1 MDLHLL
7 SMIPQQFRDVLRGLP
22 NQVLTQL
29 EEIRIRKEQPVELIY
44 GNVSRFLCSSGEL
57 SAHHKKG
64 WKISAHEM
72 EKITNLISQHSI
84 YALEEELKRGYVT
97 ITGGH
102 RIGIVGK
109 VMVEKGEVKAI
120 RDISGFNIRIAREKK
135 GIALPLVPFLLESG
149 RILNTLILSPPQCGK
164 TTLLRDLAR
173 AISYGNVHLSGKK
186 VSIVDERSEIAGSV
200 NGIPQKDVGPRTDI
214 LDACPKA
221 EGIMMLIRSMSP
233 DVIIADEIGRPEDAI
248 AIQEA
253 LNAGVSIITSAHAA
267 SLQDLNRRPTLS
279 RMIGQGMFDRYIVLG
294 RSKGVGTVEGIFSSQ
309 FESLAKEEISC

>member
-44 GNVSRFLCSSGEL
+44 GNVSRFLCSNGEL

-279 RMIGQGMFDRYIVLG
+279 RMIGQGMFERYIVLG

-309 FESLAKEEISC
+309 FQSLAKEEISC

>member
-7 SMIPQQFRDVLRGLP
+7 SMIPQQFRDVLRQLP

-279 RMIGQGMFDRYIVLG
+279 RMIGQGMFERYIVLG

-309 FESLAKEEISC
+309 FESLAKEGISC